1 MNNFKAFFI
10 LVFLINCS
18 KNIETNLPL
27 KFSFDSE
34 FKIVN
39 TYGGSN
45 EDIAHAIIKTYDG
58 GFAVIGNTKSN
69 DIDLNFRTTND
80 SDVLF
85 LKFKPDLEL
94 DYIKTYGGSDDDRGY
109 DLVQLEDRGFILLGY
124 SKSSD
129 GDVSLNKGQHDN
141 WVIRIDQK
149 GKIIW
154 EKSFGFSG
162 HDHAYNIISTKDGGF
177 FFNGFLDVTASN
189 GLGMTKKNMKI
200 SKKHGVGEFWCHKI
214 DKDGN
219 LQWRKYFGGTNN
231 DRSYDAIQ
239 TLEGDFIIV
248 GTSESNDFEI
258 SNSKGSYDMWV
269 IKLDNNGN
277 LIWEKSFGGKG
288 YDGGNAVIENSYGNI
303 MILGQTN
310 SLDNDITDPLG
321 SSDFFLV
328 NMTKKGEILNI
339 ENLGT
344 SNFDSG
350 KSIME
355 LDDGSH
361 YLLGHTNDITS
372 VDGNFGS
379 DILFIKTLPNGVFIE
394 NQKVGGSGTDIG
406 YDFTQISDGSIIIV
420 GSTDSENGIFSKNN
434 GKEDVFIIKW
444 N

>member
-34 FKIVN
+34 FKIIN

-189 GLGMTKKNMKI
+189 GMGMTKKKMI
-200 SKKHGVGEFWCHKI
+200 SSKKHGVGEFWCHKI

-361 YLLGHTNDITS
+361 YLLGHTTDISS
-372 VDGNFGS
+372 VDGNLGS

-394 NQKVGGSGTDIG
+394 NQQVGGSGTDIG

-420 GSTDSENGIFSKNN
+420 GSTDSEDGIFSKNN

>member
-141 WVIRIDQK
+141 WVIRID
-149 GKIIW
+149 
-154 EKSFGFSG
+154 
-162 HDHAYNIISTKDGGF
+162 
-177 FFNGFLDVTASN
+177 
-189 GLGMTKKNMKI
+189 
-200 SKKHGVGEFWCHKI
+200 
-214 DKDGN
+214 
-219 LQWRKYFGGTNN
+219 
-231 DRSYDAIQ
+231 
-239 TLEGDFIIV
+239 
-248 GTSESNDFEI
+248 
-258 SNSKGSYDMWV
+258 
-269 IKLDNNGN
+269 
-277 LIWEKSFGGKG
+277 
-288 YDGGNAVIENSYGNI
+288 
-303 MILGQTN
+303 
-310 SLDNDITDPLG
+310 
-321 SSDFFLV
+321 
-328 NMTKKGEILNI
+328 
-339 ENLGT
+339 
-344 SNFDSG
+344 
-350 KSIME
+350 
-355 LDDGSH
+355 
-361 YLLGHTNDITS
+361 
-372 VDGNFGS
+372 
-379 DILFIKTLPNGVFIE
+379 
-394 NQKVGGSGTDIG
+394 
-406 YDFTQISDGSIIIV
+406 
-420 GSTDSENGIFSKNN
+420 
-434 GKEDVFIIKW
+434 
-444 N
+444 

>member
-1 MNNFKAFFI
+1 MNNFKVFFI

-34 FKIVN
+34 FKIID

-58 GFAVIGNTKSN
+58 GFAIIGNTKSN

-248 GTSESNDFEI
+248 GISESNDFEI

-328 NMTKKGEILNI
+328 NMTKNGEILNI

-355 LDDGSH
+355 LDDGSY
-361 YLLGHTNDITS
+361 YLLGHTTDISS
-372 VDGNFGS
+372 VDGNLGS

-420 GSTDSENGIFSKNN
+420 GSTDSEDGIFSKNN

>member
-1 MNNFKAFFI
+1 MKNFKLFFI
-10 LVFLINCS
+10 LFFFISCS
-18 KNIETNLPL
+18 KNFETNLPF

-34 FKIVN
+34 FKIIDI
-39 TYGGSN
+39 YGGSN

-69 DIDLNFRTTND
+69 DIDLNFRTASD
-80 SDVLF
+80 SDILF
-85 LKFKPDLEL
+85 LKFKSDFQL
-94 DYIKTYGGSDDDRGY
+94 DYLKTYGGSDDDRGY

-129 GDVSLNKGQHDN
+129 GDASLNEGQHDN
-141 WVIRIDQK
+141 WIIRIDQK
-149 GKIIW
+149 GEIIW

-162 HDHAYNIISTKDGGF
+162 HDHAYNIISTIDGGF

-189 GLGMTKKNMKI
+189 GLGMTKKKI
-200 SKKHGVGEFWCHKI
+200 KSSKKHGVGEFWCHKI
-214 DKDGN
+214 DKNGN
-219 LQWRKYFGGTNN
+219 LQWRKYFGGSNN

-239 TLEGDFIIV
+239 TIEGDFIVV

-269 IKLDNNGN
+269 IKLDNSGN
-277 LIWEKSFGGKG
+277 LLWEKSFGGKG

-361 YLLGHTNDITS
+361 YLLGHTTDIS
-372 VDGNFGS
+372 SFDGNIGS
-379 DILFIKTLPNGVFIE
+379 DILFIKTLPNGVFLE
-394 NQKVGGSGTDIG
+394 NQTIGGSGTDIG

-420 GSTDSENGIFSKNN
+420 GSTDSEDGIFFKNN
-434 GKEDVFIIKW
+434 GKEDVFIVKW

>member
-1 MNNFKAFFI
+1 MKHLRLFFI
-10 LVFLINCS
+10 YIFLINCS
-18 KNIETNLPL
+18 KNFETNLPV
-27 KFSFDSE
+27 KFSFDSD
-34 FKIVN
+34 FRSVYK
-39 TYGGSN
+39 YGGSN
-45 EDIAHAIIKTYDG
+45 EDIAHSIIKTDDG

-69 DIDLNFRTTND
+69 DNDLSFKTTD
-80 SDVLF
+80 VSDILF
-85 LKFKPDLEL
+85 LKFNSNLEL

-109 DLVQLEDRGFILLGY
+109 DLVQLADQGFILLGY

-129 GDVSLNKGQHDN
+129 GDASLNKGQHDN
-141 WVIRIDQK
+141 WIIKIDKK
-149 GKIIW
+149 GEIIW

-162 HDHAYNIISTKDGGF
+162 HDHAYNIIPTLDGGF

-189 GLGMTKKNMKI
+189 GLGMDDKKNI
-200 SKKHGVGEFWCHKI
+200 SYKKHGVGEFWCHKL
-214 DKDGN
+214 DKNGN

-239 TLEGDFIIV
+239 TSDGDFIVI

-277 LIWEKSFGGKG
+277 LLWEKSFGGKG
-288 YDGGNAVIENSYGNI
+288 YDTGQAVIENSYGNI
-303 MILGQTN
+303 MVLGQTN
-310 SLDNDITDPLG
+310 SFDGDITKPLG

-355 LDDGSH
+355 LDDGSLF
-361 YLLGHTNDITS
+361 LLGHTTDIS
-372 VDGNFGS
+372 SIEGNIGS
-379 DILFIKTLPNGVFIE
+379 DILLIKTLPNGSFVEKQIR
-394 NQKVGGSGTDIG
+394 GGTGTDIG
-406 YDFTQISDGSIIIV
+406 YDFTQLTDGSLIIV
-420 GSTDSENGIFSKNN
+420 GSSNSEDGFFSKNY
-434 GKEDVFIIKW
+434 GKEDVFIAKW

>member
-34 FKIVN
+34 FKIID

-248 GTSESNDFEI
+248 GTSC
-258 SNSKGSYDMWV
+258 
-269 IKLDNNGN
+269 
-277 LIWEKSFGGKG
+277 
-288 YDGGNAVIENSYGNI
+288 
-303 MILGQTN
+303 
-310 SLDNDITDPLG
+310 ITDA
-321 SSDFFLV
+321 V
-328 NMTKKGEILNI
+328 TER
-339 ENLGT
+339 
-344 SNFDSG
+344 
-350 KSIME
+350 
-355 LDDGSH
+355 
-361 YLLGHTNDITS
+361 LL
-372 VDGNFGS
+372 
-379 DILFIKTLPNGVFIE
+379 L
-394 NQKVGGSGTDIG
+394 
-406 YDFTQISDGSIIIV
+406 
-420 GSTDSENGIFSKNN
+420 
-434 GKEDVFIIKW
+434 
-444 N
+444 

>member
-361 YLLGHTNDITS
+361 YLLGHTTDIS
-372 VDGNFGS
+372 SDDGNLGS

>member
-34 FKIVN
+34 FKIIN

-189 GLGMTKKNMKI
+189 GMGMTKKKMI
-200 SKKHGVGEFWCHKI
+200 SSKKHGVGEFWCHKI

-420 GSTDSENGIFSKNN
+420 GSTDSEDGIFSKNN

>member
-34 FKIVN
+34 FKIID

-85 LKFKPDLEL
+85 LKFKSDLEL

-269 IKLDNNGN
+269 IKLDNKGN

-361 YLLGHTNDITS
+361 YLLGHTTCLLYTS
-372 VDGNFGS
+372 PSPRDGLLS
-379 DILFIKTLPNGVFIE
+379 RMP
-394 NQKVGGSGTDIG
+394 S
-406 YDFTQISDGSIIIV
+406 SA
-420 GSTDSENGIFSKNN
+420 
-434 GKEDVFIIKW
+434 
-444 N
+444 

>member
-69 DIDLNFRTTND
+69 DLDLNFRTAND

-248 GTSESNDFEI
+248 GTSESNDFDI

-328 NMTKKGEILNI
+328 NMTKKGEIINI

-361 YLLGHTNDITS
+361 YLLGHTTDIS
-372 VDGNFGS
+372 SIDGNLGS

-420 GSTDSENGIFSKNN
+420 GSTDSENGIFSKNY

>member
-1 MNNFKAFFI
+1 MLRNLFIFIFFCGCVKSELSIENRSYKLNYIKSFGGSNDDEANDIINTSDGGFMVIGSSTSSDGLIQNKIGLESDII
-10 LVFLINCS
+10 LM
-18 KNIETNLPL
+18 K
-27 KFSFDSE
+27 FDSDKSIE
-34 FKIVN
+34 WVKN
-39 TYGGSN
+39 YGGS
-45 EDIAHAIIKTYDG
+45 
-58 GFAVIGNTKSN
+58 
-69 DIDLNFRTTND
+69 R
-80 SDVLF
+80 
-85 LKFKPDLEL
+85 
-94 DYIKTYGGSDDDRGY
+94 DDRGQSVVEVSGIGY
-109 DLVQLEDRGFILLGY
+109 ALLGY
-124 SKSSD
+124 SMSND
-129 GDVSLNKGQHDN
+129 GDASRNEGFHDN
-141 WVIRIDQK
+141 WVILIDSI
-149 GKIIW
+149 GNIIW
-154 EKSFGFSG
+154 EKSYGFSG
-162 HDHAYNIISTKDGGF
+162 HDHAYNIIKTKDGNL
-177 FFNGFLDVTASN
+177 FFNGFLDVTASR
-189 GLGMTKKNMKI
+189 GLGSTEKVEKSI
-200 SKKHGVGEFWCHKI
+200 KHGVGEFWCHKI
-214 DKDGN
+214 DLDGN
-219 LQWRKYFGGTNN
+219 ILWRKYFGGTNN

-361 YLLGHTNDITS
+361 YLLGHTTDIS
-372 VDGNFGS
+372 SDDGNLGS

-406 YDFTQISDGSIIIV
+406 DDFTQISDGSIIIV

>member
-1 MNNFKAFFI
+1 MKNFKIFFI
-10 LVFLINCS
+10 LVLLINCS
-18 KNIETNLPL
+18 KNFETNLPP

-34 FKIVN
+34 FRNID

-69 DIDLNFRTTND
+69 DKDLNFRTKND
-80 SDVLF
+80 SDILF

-129 GDVSLNKGQHDN
+129 GDASLNMGQHDN
-141 WVIRIDQK
+141 WVIRINQK
-149 GKIIW
+149 GEIIW
-154 EKSFGFSG
+154 EKSFGFTG
-162 HDHAYNIISTKDGGF
+162 HDHAYNIISTIDGGF

-189 GLGMTKKNMKI
+189 GLGMSNKKIKS

-310 SLDNDITDPLG
+310 SLDIDITNPLG

-328 NMTKKGEILNI
+328 NMTKKGEVLNI

-361 YLLGHTNDITS
+361 YLLGHTTDISS
-372 VDGNFGS
+372 VDGNIGS
-379 DILFIKTLPNGVFIE
+379 DILFIKTLPNGVFLEKQTI
-394 NQKVGGSGTDIG
+394 GGSGTDIG

-420 GSTDSENGIFSKNN
+420 GSTDSEDGIFLKNN
-434 GKEDVFIIKW
+434 GKEDVFIAKW

>member
-1 MNNFKAFFI
+1 MNNFKTLFI

-18 KNIETNLPL
+18 KNFETNLPV
-27 KFSFDSE
+27 KFSFNSE
-34 FKIVN
+34 FRTID

-45 EDIAHAIIKTYDG
+45 QDIAHSIIKTYDG

-69 DIDLNFRTTND
+69 DKDLSFRTSND
-80 SDVLF
+80 SDILF
-85 LKFKPDLEL
+85 LKFQSDLKL

-109 DLVQLEDRGFILLGY
+109 DLVQLEDGGFILLGY

-129 GDVSLNKGQHDN
+129 GDASLNKGQHDN
-141 WVIRIDQK
+141 WIIRIDQK
-149 GKIIW
+149 GEIIW

-162 HDHAYNIISTKDGGF
+162 HDHAYNIISTIDGGF

-189 GLGMTKKNMKI
+189 GLGMTKKKI
-200 SKKHGVGEFWCHKI
+200 KSSKKHGVGEFWCHKI
-214 DKDGN
+214 DKNGN
-219 LQWRKYFGGTNN
+219 LQWRKYFGGSNN

-239 TLEGDFIIV
+239 TIEGDFIIV

-269 IKLDNNGN
+269 IKLDNSGN
-277 LIWEKSFGGKG
+277 LLWEKSFGGKG

-361 YLLGHTNDITS
+361 YLLGNTTDIS
-372 VDGNFGS
+372 SFDGNIGS
-379 DILFIKTLPNGVFIE
+379 DILFIKTLPNGVFLE
-394 NQKVGGSGTDIG
+394 NQTIGGSGTDIG
-406 YDFTQISDGSIIIV
+406 YDFTQISDGSIIMV
-420 GSTDSENGIFSKNN
+420 GSTDSEDGIFFKNN
-434 GKEDVFIIKW
+434 GKEDVFIVKW

>member
-34 FKIVN
+34 FKIIN

-109 DLVQLEDRGFILLGY
+109 DLVQLEDSGFILLGY

-189 GLGMTKKNMKI
+189 GLGMTKKKMKS

-239 TLEGDFIIV
+239 TIEGDFIVV

-269 IKLDNNGN
+269 IKLDNEGN
-277 LIWEKSFGGKG
+277 LLWEKSFGGKG

-420 GSTDSENGIFSKNN
+420 GSTDSEDGIFSKNN

>member
-34 FKIVN
+34 FKIIN

-189 GLGMTKKNMKI
+189 GMGMTKKKMI
-200 SKKHGVGEFWCHKI
+200 SSKKHGVGEFWCHKI

-420 GSTDSENGIFSKNN
+420 GSTDSEDGIFLKNN
-434 GKEDVFIIKW
+434 GKEDVFIAKW

>member
-1 MNNFKAFFI
+1 M
-10 LVFLINCS
+10 
-18 KNIETNLPL
+18 
-27 KFSFDSE
+27 
-34 FKIVN
+34 
-39 TYGGSN
+39 
-45 EDIAHAIIKTYDG
+45 
-58 GFAVIGNTKSN
+58 
-69 DIDLNFRTTND
+69 
-80 SDVLF
+80 
-85 LKFKPDLEL
+85 
-94 DYIKTYGGSDDDRGY
+94 
-109 DLVQLEDRGFILLGY
+109 LGY

-129 GDVSLNKGQHDN
+129 GDASLNMGQHDN
-141 WVIRIDQK
+141 WVIRINQK
-149 GKIIW
+149 GEIIW
-154 EKSFGFSG
+154 EKSFGFTG
-162 HDHAYNIISTKDGGF
+162 HDHAYNIISTIDGGF

-189 GLGMTKKNMKI
+189 GLGMSNKKIKS

-310 SLDNDITDPLG
+310 SLDIDITNPLG

-328 NMTKKGEILNI
+328 NMTKKGEVLNI

-361 YLLGHTNDITS
+361 YLLGNTTDISS
-372 VDGNFGS
+372 VDGNIGS
-379 DILFIKTLPNGVFIE
+379 DILFIKTLPNGVFLEKQTI
-394 NQKVGGSGTDIG
+394 GGSGTDIG

-420 GSTDSENGIFSKNN
+420 GSTDSEDGIFLKNN
-434 GKEDVFIIKW
+434 GKEDVFIAKW